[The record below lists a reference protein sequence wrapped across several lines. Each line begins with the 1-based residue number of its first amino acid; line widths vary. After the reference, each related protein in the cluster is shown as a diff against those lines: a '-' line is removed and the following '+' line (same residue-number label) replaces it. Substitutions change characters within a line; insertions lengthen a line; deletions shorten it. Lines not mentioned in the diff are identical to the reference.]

1 MMLRLENISF
11 QYPRAATPVLKGVTF
26 ALNGDGFHA
35 IFGPSGVGKT
45 SLARILSRELSG
57 FSGTFHVEDNRA
69 ILYSYNQERLPGWA
83 TIGHFINTTTPEAM
97 TGLKNDLI
105 DIFGLKEC
113 LNLKFSQLSLGQKN
127 RANLIRYL
135 LQRFDLLIM
144 DESLAN
150 VDERLRET
158 IILTIK
164 SRFPNRSFLYISHN
178 LMEIVRFSDSI
189 LVFRDMNKTPQ
200 AVSMKGMNLFFPTM
214 PCDQKPLETALLEIM
229 NAC

>member
-1 MMLRLENISF
+1 MLRLENLTF
-11 QYPRAATPVLKGVTF
+11 QYPGAEAPVLKDVSFKLDGC
-26 ALNGDGFHA
+26 GFHA

-45 SLARILSRELSG
+45 SFARLVAGELSG
-57 FSGTFHVEDNRA
+57 FSGSRHVEDPRV

-83 TIGHFINTTTPEAM
+83 VIDHFISSVTPVAM
-97 TGLKNDLI
+97 VNLKNDLI
-105 DIFGLKEC
+105 DIFGLREC
-113 LNLKFSQLSLGQKN
+113 LHLKFAQLSLGQKN

-135 LQRFDLLIM
+135 LQKFDLLIM

-164 SRFPNRSFLYISHN
+164 SRFPDRSFLYISHN
-178 LMEIVRFSDSI
+178 LLEIVRFSDTI
-189 LVFRDMNKTPQ
+189 LVFRDMDKTPQ
-200 AVSMKGMNLFFPTM
+200 AVSMKGMNLFPSM
-214 PCDQKPLETALLEIM
+214 PCDRKFLEAALLEIM